1 MAYKR
6 HKETVV
12 PRNTHQQPL
21 VLQREPKPTC
31 HPPQTKGLTEEDR
44 EEYQTHLHAQGRR
57 ESCFKTIAKPCIHRI
72 ASRSERRDF
81 LLLKVRHREM
91 SEHVFQE

>member
-6 HKETVV
+6 HTETAVR
-12 PRNTHQQPL
+12 RNTLQQPL

-31 HPPQTKGLTEEDR
+31 HPLQTKGPTEKDR
-44 EEYQTHLHAQGRR
+44 EECQTHSHVQGWRG
-57 ESCFKTIAKPCIHRI
+57 SCIKTIAQPCIHRI

>member
-6 HKETVV
+6 HKETTVR
-12 PRNTHQQPL
+12 RNTLQQPL

-31 HPPQTKGLTEEDR
+31 YPQTKGLTEEDR
-44 EEYQTHLHAQGRR
+44 EECQTHSHARG
-57 ESCFKTIAKPCIHRI
+57 SCIKTIAQPCIHRI
-72 ASRSERRDF
+72 VSRSERMDF
-81 LLLKVRHREM
+81 LLLKIRHREM